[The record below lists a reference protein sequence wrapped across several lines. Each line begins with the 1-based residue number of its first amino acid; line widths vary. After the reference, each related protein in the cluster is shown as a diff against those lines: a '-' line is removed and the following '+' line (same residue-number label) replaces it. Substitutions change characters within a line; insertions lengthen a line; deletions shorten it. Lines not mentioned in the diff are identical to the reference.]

1 MKEKISDKRL
11 GEIWDELEESI
22 LHADCNV
29 GEMREQQKIVIEL
42 LTARQTIRRLNNA
55 WMIDE
60 TIQTDGSLKPSISD
74 TIERYENIIKWLVDD
89 ANRLADVVRRIK
101 NCTGTGTEGFYS
113 FCGKDSD
120 KLDAED
126 ILFLERLF
134 VDAEFSLEN
143 NEALLNNLRRIN
155 ETSK

>member
-1 MKEKISDKRL
+1 MKEITDKHL
-11 GEIWDELEESI
+11 QELIKLSGI
-22 LHADCNV
+22 NGAIYQDDLMIDTHNAL
-29 GEMREQQKIVIEL
+29 IEL
-42 LTARQTIRRLNNA
+42 KEARQT
-55 WMIDE
+55 
-60 TIQTDGSLKPSISD
+60 
-74 TIERYENIIKWLVDD
+74 IKWLVDD